1 MFQHYLKVA
10 LRNMF
15 KYKGYT
21 LINLAGLT
29 MGLAICFVLFLWIN
43 DERSY
48 DRFHENADRIY
59 RSSWEARFGD
69 NEWKTPMVPVPLAE
83 TLEREFPEVQAAT
96 QLYPGNMSLQVGAD
110 YVREKGFLF
119 VDEDFYDVF
128 TIEVVEGEAKIQL
141 PDLASIVVTTA
152 TAERYFGTSE
162 GVVGKEIRRN
172 DGNTFV
178 VQGVV
183 KPFPEQSHL
192 NFDFLASLKHL
203 KNLERRKTQWG
214 SASCYTYFLVNEKA
228 DVLDLDKKLSAYIDE
243 NVVDDD
249 FKVGNNYTSFPFEAI
264 TDIHLKPNLSYLWI
278 FGIIAFFILILACVN
293 FINLATAR
301 AITRARE
308 IGLRK
313 VMGSKRGQLVTQFF
327 GEAFVF
333 VIIAVVLAVLVADL
347 FLPQF
352 NLLADKSLSL
362 DVLNTPF
369 VWMLLASLVV
379 FTTFVTGVFPA
390 TILSSFVPVKVLKGE
405 ISKSRSGSRFRKGL
419 VLMQFS
425 VSAALIIGTLIVRNQ
440 LQFLQDHDLGFDQEQ
455 VLTLRKA
462 RGLGNNFYPFLSQV
476 RNLPGVQQASA
487 AQYLPGDGYDS
498 TIFTPEQPANFKE
511 TSLTYSHVDEHFVD
525 LLNLDIIAGRNFD
538 LEIKTDSM
546 AYLINETAA
555 KRLGWEDPVGRKLS
569 YGGSQEGQIIGL
581 VKDFNFSSLH
591 EEVSPIILRMN
602 NWKPS
607 NIALRLEA
615 GSMQEKLAT
624 IQGLW
629 KEMAPNVPFEF
640 DFMDDQIDAMYE
652 REQRMSSIFSLFA
665 GLAIFIACMG
675 LLGLSSFMITQRT
688 KEIGIR
694 KVLGASVSSIVQLLS
709 KDFLQLVVYSLLIAI
724 PLAWYFMSNW
734 LTDFAYRVT
743 IHWSV
748 FVLAGLAALG
758 VAVLTISV
766 QSVRAAVA
774 NPVDAIRSE

>member
-1 MFQHYLKVA
+1 MLQHYLKVA

-21 LINLAGLT
+21 IINLAGLT
-29 MGLAICFVLFLWIN
+29 IGLAICFVLFLWIN

-48 DRFHENADRIY
+48 DRFHEHSDRIY

-83 TLEREFPEVQAAT
+83 TLEREFPEVETAT
-96 QLYPGNMSLQVGAD
+96 QLYLGNMSLQAGED
-110 YVREKGFLF
+110 FVREKGILF
-119 VDEDFYDVF
+119 VDEDFFDVF
-128 TIEVVEGEAKIQL
+128 SIHVVEGEAKIRL
-141 PDLASIVVTTA
+141 PDLASVVVTTE
-152 TAERYFGTSE
+152 TAERYFGKSN

-172 DGNTFV
+172 DGKTFV

-183 KPFPEQSHL
+183 EPFPQQSHL
-192 NFDFLASLKHL
+192 AFDFLASLKHL
-203 KNLERRKTQWG
+203 SHLERRKTQWG
-214 SASCYTYFLVNEKA
+214 SASCYTYFLLNENA
-228 DVLDLDKKLSAYIDE
+228 NPLDLDEKLSAYIDE
-243 NVVDDD
+243 NVADDD
-249 FKVGNNYTSFPFEAI
+249 FKVGNNYTSFPFEPI

-313 VMGSKRGQLVTQFF
+313 VMGSKRGQLIAQFF

-333 VIIAVVLAVLVADL
+333 VLIAVVMAVLVADL

-352 NLLADKSLSL
+352 NVLADKSLRL
-362 DVLNTPF
+362 DFLNTPF
-369 VWMLLASLVV
+369 VWILLLGLIV
-379 FTTFVTGVFPA
+379 FTTVLTGVFPA
-390 TILSSFVPVKVLKGE
+390 TVLSAFRPVKVLKGQV
-405 ISKSRSGSRFRKGL
+405 SKSRSGSRFRKGL

-440 LQFLQDHDLGFDQEQ
+440 LRYLQDHDLGFDQEQ

-462 RGLGNNFYPFLSQV
+462 TGLGNNFYPFLNQV
-476 RNLPGVQQASA
+476 RNLPGVLKASA
-487 AQYLPGDGYDS
+487 AQYLPGDEYDS
-498 TIFTPEQPANFKE
+498 TIFVPEQPANFKE
-511 TSLTYSHVDEHFVD
+511 TSLTYSHVDENFVE
-525 LLNLDIIAGRNFD
+525 LLELEILAGRNFD
-538 LEIKTDSM
+538 LDIKTDSM

-569 YGGSQEGQIIGL
+569 YGGYQEGQIIGL

-607 NIALRLEA
+607 NIALRLEPN
-615 GSMQEKLAT
+615 SMQEKLAT
-624 IQGLW
+624 IQDLW

-709 KDFLQLVVYSLLIAI
+709 KDFLQLVVFSLVIAI

-734 LTDFAYRVT
+734 LDDFAYRVT

-748 FVLAGLAALG
+748 FALAGLAAVG
-758 VAVLTISV
+758 VAILTVSV
-766 QSVRAAVA
+766 QSIRAALS
-774 NPVDAIRSE
+774 NPVEAIRSE

>member
-1 MFQHYLKVA
+1 MLQHYLKVA
-10 LRNMF
+10 LRNML
-15 KYKGYT
+15 KYKGYS
-21 LINLAGLT
+21 IIKLAGLT

-83 TLEREFPEVQAAT
+83 TLEREFPEVEAAT
-96 QLYPGNMSLQVGAD
+96 QLYPGNMSLQSGED
-110 YVREKGFLF
+110 YVREKGVLF

-128 TIEVVEGEAKIQL
+128 SIQVVEGEAEIKL
-141 PDLASIVVTTA
+141 PDLASIVLTTEA
-152 TAERYFGTSE
+152 AERYFGTST
-162 GVVGKEIRRN
+162 GVVGEEIRRN
-172 DGNTFV
+172 DGKAFV

-183 KPFPEQSHL
+183 EPFPQQSHL
-192 NFDFLASLKHL
+192 KFDFLASLKHL
-203 KNLERRKTQWG
+203 NHLERRKTQWG
-214 SASCYTYFLVNEKA
+214 SASCYTYFLMNENA
-228 DVLDLDKKLSAYIDE
+228 DPLNLDKKLRAYIDQ
-243 NVVDDD
+243 NIVDDD
-249 FKVGNNYTSFPFEAI
+249 FKVGNNYTSFPFQAI
-264 TDIHLKPNLSYLWI
+264 TEIHLKPNLSYLWI

-313 VMGSKRGQLVTQFF
+313 VMGSRRGQLIGQFF
-327 GEAFVF
+327 GEAFIF
-333 VIIAVVLAVLVADL
+333 VIIAVALAVLVADL
-347 FLPQF
+347 FLPHF

-362 DVLNTPF
+362 DFLNTPF
-369 VWMLLASLVV
+369 VWLLLLSLIL

-405 ISKSRSGSRFRKGL
+405 ISKSRSGGRFRKGL

-440 LQFLQDHDLGFDQEQ
+440 LRFLQNHDLGFDREQ

-462 RGLGNNFYPFLSQV
+462 TGLGNNFYPFLNQV
-476 RNLPGVQQASA
+476 RNLPGVRQASA
-487 AQYLPGDGYDS
+487 AQYLPGDEYDS
-498 TIFTPEQPANFKE
+498 TVFTPEQPANFKE

-538 LEIKTDSM
+538 LDIKTDSM

-555 KRLGWEDPVGRKLS
+555 QRLGWEDPVGRKLS
-569 YGGSQEGQIIGL
+569 YGGYQEGQIIGL

-615 GSMQEKLAT
+615 GSMKEKLAD
-624 IQGLW
+624 IQDLW

-709 KDFLQLVVYSLLIAI
+709 KEFLQLVFFALLIAT
-724 PLAWYFMSNW
+724 PLAWYFMTNW
-734 LTDFAYRVT
+734 LNDFAYRVSL
-743 IHWSV
+743 HWSV
-748 FVLAGLAALG
+748 FVLAGLVALG

-766 QSVRAAVA
+766 QSVRAALA